1 MSATA
6 VPTATLTG
14 KPVTARR
21 APGRK
26 RGDARTALFFLLPNG
41 VGFLVF
47 TITPLIASLV
57 LSFFSWPLIG
67 KTSFIG
73 LGNYVTLLTKDTTF
87 RSAVYNTLYFVAAYV
102 PLNVVVAMGVA
113 VWLQGYSRSRRILR
127 VIFFVPVLTP
137 LVADAVVW
145 SLLLTTRSGLIDSV
159 IHGAFHAQGPE
170 WLSAPQWAMPSIII
184 VAVWQGFGYNMLLFT
199 AGIHAIPDMYYDA
212 SKIDGAS
219 RWRTFWSVTV
229 PLLSPSLFFGIVLT
243 VITSFQVFDLAY
255 ILTNGGPGT
264 SSTTLVYWLFEKG
277 FNDYAMGYASAIAWL
292 LFLMVIVITA
302 IEMRLQ
308 RRWVHYES

>member
-1 MSATA
+1 
-6 VPTATLTG
+6 
-14 KPVTARR
+14 
-21 APGRK
+21 
-26 RGDARTALFFLLPNG
+26 
-41 VGFLVF
+41 
-47 TITPLIASLV
+47 
-57 LSFFSWPLIG
+57 
-67 KTSFIG
+67 
-73 LGNYVTLLTKDTTF
+73 
-87 RSAVYNTLYFVAAYV
+87 
-102 PLNVVVAMGVA
+102 
-113 VWLQGYSRSRRILR
+113 
-127 VIFFVPVLTP
+127 
-137 LVADAVVW
+137 
-145 SLLLTTRSGLIDSV
+145 
-159 IHGAFHAQGPE
+159 
-170 WLSAPQWAMPSIII
+170 MPSIII